1 MEEEHEKLASLAVL
15 ATLVMPGDTPVTGK
29 RCATAA
35 CGACALR
42 SVQSSLCCC
51 CCRRRR
57 SSRHPSHDEPEAS
70 KPKHGDQARQARQI
84 VVNFVQNPG
93 PHSDITA
100 AARAVGYP
108 TENQSAK
115 TALHKAHRTVRK
127 KLKQGA
133 MPSPTVSPLVSPS
146 AAAAASA
153 PEEPTPAGS
162 TPANDSTSTNDPAT
176 APPKAVATSAPTAA
190 ATVAPSSQSSVR

>member
-51 CCRRRR
+51 CCCRRR

-84 VVNFVQNPG
+84 AVNFVQNPG
-93 PHSDITA
+93 SYATITEA
-100 AARAVGYP
+100 AQAVGYP
-108 TENQSAK
+108 QTISAE

-162 TPANDSTSTNDPAT
+162 TPANDASTNDPAT

-190 ATVAPSSQSSVR
+190 ATVALSSQSSVR

>member
-1 MEEEHEKLASLAVL
+1 LEEEHEKLASLAVL

-51 CCRRRR
+51 CCCRRW

-84 VVNFVQNPG
+84 AVNFVQNPG

-115 TALHKAHRTVRK
+115 TALHKAHHTVWK

-162 TPANDSTSTNDPAT
+162 TPANDASTNDPAT